1 MYNVS
6 GNPSGES
13 ILTPTE
19 QKISV
24 RMSQT
29 FPDRLPPYQS
39 NYDNYIVAPARLTKI
54 GDKEILLGA
63 ITYAE
68 QETLNFTSMLLKTPL
83 KDGNKEE
90 LPFPLQPM

>member
-13 ILTPTE
+13 SLLPTE

-29 FPDRLPPYQS
+29 FPDRLPCHR